1 MIEIKS
7 VSKNYGNVKS
17 LDDVTAEV
25 KKGSIFGLIGSNG
38 SGKST
43 LLRIMCGIF
52 QSDGGIVEYEG
63 KPIYENKEMKKGLKN
78 LENTLNNSTRN
89 SDGSL
94 KFVTSRRSNDDESY
108 FGKGGWVPDI

>member
-52 QSDGGIVEYEG
+52 QSDGGNVEYEG
-63 KPIYENKEMKKGLKN
+63 EPIYENKEMKKGILY
-78 LENTLNNSTRN
+78 LSDDQYFIPYATL
-89 SDGSL
+89 
-94 KFVTSRRSNDDESY
+94 DDMKEFYKSVY
-108 FGKGGWVPDI
+108 ASFDEEM